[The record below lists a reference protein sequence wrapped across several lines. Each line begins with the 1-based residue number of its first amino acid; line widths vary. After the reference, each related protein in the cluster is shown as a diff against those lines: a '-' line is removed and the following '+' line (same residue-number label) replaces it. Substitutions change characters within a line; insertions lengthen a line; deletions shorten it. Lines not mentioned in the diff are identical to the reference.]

1 MEAKRQ
7 PILSRRPT
15 LLNLPTT
22 LSTRAMSLDHPLG
35 IQSKISLIN
44 KSKMRSNLRPGIL
57 GMVSIPREVVIS
69 MARDRYRTAML
80 MAREGWAM
88 RHPIETPNRVSF
100 QIDRESPDT
109 LSPISINMVKIERAI
124 QTTKVDF
131 ITRTKTENPKEATMT
146 QDPPLE
152 SSKRRL
158 AREESSAKPLERRDL

>member
-1 MEAKRQ
+1 M
-7 PILSRRPT
+7 T
-15 LLNLPTT
+15 LF
-22 LSTRAMSLDHPLG
+22 TRAKSSDHPLG

-44 KSKMRSNLRPGIL
+44 KLKMRSILRPGIL
-57 GMVSIPREVVIS
+57 GMVSIHREVVNS
-69 MARDRYRTAML
+69 MARDKYRIAML
-80 MAREGWAM
+80 MVREGSAM

-146 QDPPLE
+146 QDPHLE
-152 SSKRRL
+152 SSKRQS
-158 AREESSAKPLERRDL
+158 AKEESSAKPLERRDL